1 MKTFKT
7 VHINSTRRQQ
17 GMSLVEVMLAALVLA
32 VGLAGLAIL
41 FTTAAASAKGT
52 RLDTNATLVAKL
64 VLEQIAAQDPT
75 SATNPIKITDCAG
88 TTQSINVA
96 GAAYPGS
103 GAKLNTTSGSL
114 YYGGIDFVNE
124 AFATPAAN
132 NYAMKYQ
139 DCGTSSSN
147 TTTNN
152 VTYDVRWNVVTFGT
166 DSSGNVTSRVITVAA
181 KQYGLGG
188 GQLGR
193 SYFMMPV
200 NLRSVEGP
208 TQ

>member
-1 MKTFKT
+1 MKMCKI
-7 VHINSTRRQQ
+7 HHGNSPRNEQ
-17 GMSLVEVMLAALVLA
+17 GMTLIEVMLAAFVLA

-64 VLEQIAAQDPT
+64 VLEQIAAADPGSSNT
-75 SATNPIKITDCAG
+75 TIPFTDCAG
-88 TTQSINVA
+88 NTHSINVL
-96 GAAYPGS
+96 GAAYPGN
-103 GAKLNTTSGSL
+103 GASLNTTSGSL
-114 YYGGIDFVNE
+114 YYGGIDFINE
-124 AFATPAAN
+124 SFSTPAAN

-147 TTTNN
+147 TSTNN
-152 VTYDVRWNVVTFGT
+152 VSYDVRWNVINFGT
-166 DSSGNVTSRVITVAA
+166 DSSGKVTSRIITVAA
-181 KQYGLGG
+181 KQYGIAG

-193 SYFMMPV
+193 AYFMMPV
-200 NLRSVEGP
+200 NLRSMEGP

>member
-1 MKTFKT
+1 
-7 VHINSTRRQQ
+7 
-17 GMSLVEVMLAALVLA
+17 MSLIEVMMAALILA
-32 VGLAGLAIL
+32 VGLAGIAIL

-64 VLEQIAAQDPT
+64 VMEQIAAVDPVSGT
-75 SATNPIKITDCAG
+75 KTIQIVDCAG
-88 TTQSINVA
+88 TTHTINVVS
-96 GAAYPGS
+96 AAYPGN
-103 GAKLNTTSGSL
+103 GATVNTTSGSL

-124 AFATPAAN
+124 AYSTPAAN

-139 DCGTSSSN
+139 DCGTSNSN

-152 VTYDVRWNVVTFGT
+152 VSYDVRWNVMTFGT

-208 TQ
+208 SQ